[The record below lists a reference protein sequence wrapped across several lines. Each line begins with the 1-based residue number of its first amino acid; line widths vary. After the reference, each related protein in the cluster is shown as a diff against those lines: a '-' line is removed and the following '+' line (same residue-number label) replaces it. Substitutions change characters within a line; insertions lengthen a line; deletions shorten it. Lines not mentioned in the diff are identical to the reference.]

1 MQSFPIL
8 SCHLF
13 FVFLCSA
20 IRVIEHF
27 DFENRGIY
35 IYMKLKTT
43 EAEDRKDSRI
53 LLSFDTQE
61 TVVVMII
68 IKHLYQ
74 QPYIG
79 NEIRAEKS
87 S

>member
-1 MQSFPIL
+1 
-8 SCHLF
+8 
-13 FVFLCSA
+13 
-20 IRVIEHF
+20 
-27 DFENRGIY
+27 
-35 IYMKLKTT
+35 MKLKTT